1 MKNMFI
7 YEEFVPTAAGR
18 SANEDM
24 YYLNKG
30 MSGEG
35 SAGEGWKW
43 GIFIQPAARCVEHLL
58 FSPQGKAVPY

>member
-1 MKNMFI
+1 MSEMKSTFI
-7 YEEFVPTAAGR
+7 YEEFVPTAAGG

-24 YYLNKG
+24 IYLSKG

-43 GIFIQPAARCVEHLL
+43 RLL
-58 FSPQGKAVPY
+58 NLLHAV